1 MKKLRKAYIAL
12 IMAFLYAPIVLLI
25 LYSFNDSK
33 SRANWGGFTLR
44 WYKELFSDAAIMS
57 ALSTTLSVGLLAA
70 VFSTLLGT
78 VGAIALYQMKRL
90 PRKTLLSIVNLPM
103 LNSEVVTGVSLML
116 LYAMANI
123 QLGYLT
129 LLLSHIA
136 FCVPYVVLSVMPKL
150 RQIDPNLAEAAQDLG
165 ATPMQGF
172 FKVILPDI
180 MPGVFSGFVMALT
193 MSIDDFVVSF
203 FTTGSGVSNLSITI
217 YTMAKRGISPKINA
231 LSTIIFACVFVLLIG
246 LNLRDFRKDGRGQS
260 RRSRTAF
267 LWNLQQRMLFMH
279 DFPTPDVWLAHRVSY
294 GETDTMGYL
303 YYAEY
308 LHLFERSRSEYIR
321 QMGMSY
327 AEVER
332 LGIMLPVREAQCR
345 YRRPARYDDLIHIR
359 AGIAE
364 VRRASLVFV
373 YNVMDAER
381 KTLLAEGMTEHA
393 CTGRDGR
400 PVRPPEWFVKL
411 MRGEPFQIPE

>member
-136 FCVPYVVLSVMPKL
+136 
-150 RQIDPNLAEAAQDLG
+150 
-165 ATPMQGF
+165 
-172 FKVILPDI
+172 
-180 MPGVFSGFVMALT
+180 
-193 MSIDDFVVSF
+193 
-203 FTTGSGVSNLSITI
+203 
-217 YTMAKRGISPKINA
+217 
-231 LSTIIFACVFVLLIG
+231 
-246 LNLRDFRKDGRGQS
+246 
-260 RRSRTAF
+260 
-267 LWNLQQRMLFMH
+267 
-279 DFPTPDVWLAHRVSY
+279 
-294 GETDTMGYL
+294 
-303 YYAEY
+303 
-308 LHLFERSRSEYIR
+308 
-321 QMGMSY
+321 
-327 AEVER
+327 
-332 LGIMLPVREAQCR
+332 
-345 YRRPARYDDLIHIR
+345 
-359 AGIAE
+359 
-364 VRRASLVFV
+364 
-373 YNVMDAER
+373 
-381 KTLLAEGMTEHA
+381 
-393 CTGRDGR
+393 
-400 PVRPPEWFVKL
+400 
-411 MRGEPFQIPE
+411 

>member
-1 MKKLRKAYIAL
+1 
-12 IMAFLYAPIVLLI
+12 
-25 LYSFNDSK
+25 
-33 SRANWGGFTLR
+33 
-44 WYKELFSDAAIMS
+44 
-57 ALSTTLSVGLLAA
+57 
-70 VFSTLLGT
+70 
-78 VGAIALYQMKRL
+78 
-90 PRKTLLSIVNLPM
+90 M

-246 LNLRDFRKDGRGQS
+246 LNLHDFRKDGRS
-260 RRSRTAF
+260 RKK
-267 LWNLQQRMLFMH
+267 L
-279 DFPTPDVWLAHRVSY
+279 
-294 GETDTMGYL
+294 
-303 YYAEY
+303 
-308 LHLFERSRSEYIR
+308 
-321 QMGMSY
+321 
-327 AEVER
+327 
-332 LGIMLPVREAQCR
+332 
-345 YRRPARYDDLIHIR
+345 
-359 AGIAE
+359 
-364 VRRASLVFV
+364 
-373 YNVMDAER
+373 
-381 KTLLAEGMTEHA
+381 
-393 CTGRDGR
+393 DG
-400 PVRPPEWFVKL
+400 VK
-411 MRGEPFQIPE
+411 IPY

>member
-90 PRKTLLSIVNLPM
+90 PRKTLLSIVNL
-103 LNSEVVTGVSLML
+103 LML

-246 LNLRDFRKDGRGQS
+246 LNLRDFRKDGRGQKK
-260 RRSRTAF
+260 
-267 LWNLQQRMLFMH
+267 L
-279 DFPTPDVWLAHRVSY
+279 
-294 GETDTMGYL
+294 
-303 YYAEY
+303 
-308 LHLFERSRSEYIR
+308 
-321 QMGMSY
+321 
-327 AEVER
+327 
-332 LGIMLPVREAQCR
+332 
-345 YRRPARYDDLIHIR
+345 
-359 AGIAE
+359 
-364 VRRASLVFV
+364 
-373 YNVMDAER
+373 
-381 KTLLAEGMTEHA
+381 
-393 CTGRDGR
+393 DG
-400 PVRPPEWFVKL
+400 VK
-411 MRGEPFQIPE
+411 IPY

>member
-33 SRANWGGFTLR
+33 SRASWGGFTLR

-57 ALSTTLSVGLLAA
+57 ALGTTLSIGVLAA
-70 VFSTLLGT
+70 VISTILGT
-78 VGAIALYQMKRL
+78 VDAIALYQMKRA
-90 PRKTLLSIVNLPM
+90 PRKVLLSVVNLPM

-129 LLLSHIA
+129 LLLSHVA

-150 RQIDPNLAEAAQDLG
+150 RQLDPNLAEAAQDLG

-172 FKVILPDI
+172 FKVILPDL
-180 MPGVFSGFVMALT
+180 MPGVFSGFIMALT

-246 LNLRDFRKDGRGQS
+246 LNLRDFRKDGRSQNK
-260 RRSRTAF
+260 F
-267 LWNLQQRMLFMH
+267 N
-279 DFPTPDVWLAHRVSY
+279 
-294 GETDTMGYL
+294 
-303 YYAEY
+303 
-308 LHLFERSRSEYIR
+308 
-321 QMGMSY
+321 
-327 AEVER
+327 EV
-332 LGIMLPVREAQCR
+332 
-345 YRRPARYDDLIHIR
+345 
-359 AGIAE
+359 
-364 VRRASLVFV
+364 
-373 YNVMDAER
+373 
-381 KTLLAEGMTEHA
+381 K
-393 CTGRDGR
+393 
-400 PVRPPEWFVKL
+400 
-411 MRGEPFQIPE
+411 IPY

>member
-165 ATPMQGF
+165 ATPMPGLLQG
-172 FKVILPDI
+172 DSA
-180 MPGVFSGFVMALT
+180 GHHAGRVFRLCDGADHVHRRL
-193 MSIDDFVVSF
+193 
-203 FTTGSGVSNLSITI
+203 
-217 YTMAKRGISPKINA
+217 RGELLHHGLGREQPVHHHLHDGQA
-231 LSTIIFACVFVLLIG
+231 RHFAE
-246 LNLRDFRKDGRGQS
+246 D
-260 RRSRTAF
+260 
-267 LWNLQQRMLFMH
+267 QRAVH
-279 DFPTPDVWLAHRVSY
+279 ES
-294 GETDTMGYL
+294 
-303 YYAEY
+303 
-308 LHLFERSRSEYIR
+308 S
-321 QMGMSY
+321 
-327 AEVER
+327 
-332 LGIMLPVREAQCR
+332 LPVC
-345 YRRPARYDDLIHIR
+345 LFCSS
-359 AGIAE
+359 G
-364 VRRASLVFV
+364 
-373 YNVMDAER
+373 
-381 KTLLAEGMTEHA
+381 
-393 CTGRDGR
+393 
-400 PVRPPEWFVKL
+400 
-411 MRGEPFQIPE
+411 